1 MATTMKRFTI
11 SITKDME
18 IQLDRMKQSKYYNT
32 TRNKMIQDLICL
44 GLESMQQ
51 KMNAIGQINSSA
63 GNEPRAE
70 PQEQDKEEK
79 ELDLADG
86 EQHTQFIQ
94 SEIK

>member
-1 MATTMKRFTI
+1 MATDMKRFTI

-51 KMNAIGQINSSA
+51 KMDEIGQVNVSA
-63 GNEPRAE
+63 RTEPRAE
-70 PQEQDKEEK
+70 PQDAEK
-79 ELDLADG
+79 QE
-86 EQHTQFIQ
+86 
-94 SEIK
+94 